1 MLLPWYYIPQMAL
14 VKANLYFVK
23 FQTNSSYGKKREL
36 NLFMVYTT
44 QISLFQVCLYDSINH
59 TIILK

>member
-14 VKANLYFVK
+14 VKANLYFVNFK
-23 FQTNSSYGKKREL
+23 TNGSYGKKEL

-44 QISLFQVCLYDSINH
+44 QISEAFSRHVYM
-59 TIILK
+59 IIEIIQ